1 MVKKY
6 RDLTEKYKAF
16 RLQPD
21 AVYQSR
27 TIQTL
32 FNKFTIGGEKKT
44 ARKLIF
50 QSLQRLRYSL
60 RKPTVYR
67 VILRLLKSLRV
78 QFVLVAKREGR
89 KTVEVPV
96 PVRRNKR
103 DIMNIQLFANAVRK
117 RHDRAFTDSLL
128 QELTTLTLKK
138 DQSPTLRQLDTLAH
152 KVYDERT
159 NMEKR

>member
-1 MVKKY
+1 MVKRY
-6 RDLTEKYKAF
+6 RDLTEKYKSF

-32 FNKFTIGGEKKT
+32 FNKFTVGGEKKT
-44 ARKLIF
+44 ARKFIF
-50 QSLQRLRYSL
+50 TSIQRLRYTL
-60 RKPTVYR
+60 RRPTIYR
-67 VILRLLKSLRV
+67 VLLRLLKSLRV
-78 QFVLVAKREGR
+78 QFILVAKREG
-89 KTVEVPV
+89 KKIIDVPV

-103 DIMNIQLFANAVRK
+103 DIMNIQVFANAVRK
-117 RHDRAFTDSLL
+117 RQDRLFSESLL

-138 DQSPTLRQLDTLAH
+138 EQSPTLRQLTLMTH

>member
-27 TIQTL
+27 TIQTV

-50 QSLQRLRYSL
+50 ISLQRLRYSL
-60 RKPTVYR
+60 RKPTLYR
-67 VILRLLKSLRV
+67 VILRILRSLRV
-78 QFVLVAKREGR
+78 QFILAAKREGR
-89 KTVEVPV
+89 KTVDVPV

-103 DIMNIQLFANAVRK
+103 DIMNIQLFANSVRK
-117 RHDRAFTDSLL
+117 RQDRAFSENLL
-128 QELTTLTLKK
+128 QELTVLTLKR
-138 DQSPTLRQLDTLAH
+138 DTSSTLRQLDTLAH
-152 KVYDERT
+152 RVYDERT
-159 NMEKR
+159 NLEKR